1 MYISNDTVFLGITS
15 MNFLKIIV
23 IGALLGASSVHAALI
38 DNGAPDAQSGVT
50 IANAKTGADDFV
62 LSRLENT
69 LLGGSFWTL
78 ESDPTSWDGTLEI
91 RFYDD
96 AGGNPGNGTP
106 TPVQTVMLHSA
117 DISRTQTAAGISLGL
132 FTGLVEYR
140 NVFTFTTPV
149 DLIGGHYWMAL
160 YMQGD
165 LNNNNPEIFWETTG
179 SQHYFAAAQSS
190 RAVPPLAWN
199 NVYHP
204 SGPTD
209 LAFTLSF
216 DIPEPVPA
224 VLMLAGVA
232 AMMAGR
238 RKKAA

>member
-1 MYISNDTVFLGITS
+1 
-15 MNFLKIIV
+15 MNFLKIIA
-23 IGALLGASSVHAALI
+23 IGALLGASSAHAVLI
-38 DNGAPDAQSGVT
+38 DNGTPDAQSGVT

-62 LSRLENT
+62 LPRLENS

-78 ESDPTSWDGTLEI
+78 EEDPAAWDGNLEV
-91 RFYDD
+91 RFYAD

-106 TPVQTVMLHSA
+106 VPMATVALGSA
-117 DISRTQTAAGISLGL
+117 DISRTQTATGISLGL

-140 NVFTFTTPV
+140 NVFTFPTPV
-149 DLIGGHYWMAL
+149 ELVGGHYWMAL

-165 LNNNNPEIFWETTG
+165 LSNGHSEIFWETTG
-179 SQHYFAAAQSS
+179 TQHYFAASQSS

-199 NVYHP
+199 NVFHP

-224 VLMLAGVA
+224 VLMLAGLA

-238 RKKAA
+238 KKKAA